1 MKPTVLKP
9 MIALHLISTSARP
22 KSERFARNSL
32 LISFTSSHTASIVER
47 LRERA
52 LCCSSMKL
60 CSDLGPLESLSSN
73 AFNRLL
79 VSASVSPLILDS
91 SPIEIVKM
99 PGSCSV
105 RATLEAAQNMT
116 RSAQLAS
123 SFLAGCCRFPSRG
136 YVMCENL
143 RSRNRVKKLD
153 SFLLMYR
160 KNADSYLSQ
169 TMVMVMMMMVVVM
182 MVVLLMADDGR

>member
-1 MKPTVLKP
+1 
-9 MIALHLISTSARP
+9 
-22 KSERFARNSL
+22 
-32 LISFTSSHTASIVER
+32 
-47 LRERA
+47 
-52 LCCSSMKL
+52 MKL
-60 CSDLGPLESLSSN
+60 CSDFGPLESLSSN

-99 PGSCSV
+99 PGSCLV
-105 RATLEAAQNMT
+105 RATSGSRPEYDALRPT
-116 RSAQLAS
+116 SLLLLGRVRR
-123 SFLAGCCRFPSRG
+123 RFPSRG